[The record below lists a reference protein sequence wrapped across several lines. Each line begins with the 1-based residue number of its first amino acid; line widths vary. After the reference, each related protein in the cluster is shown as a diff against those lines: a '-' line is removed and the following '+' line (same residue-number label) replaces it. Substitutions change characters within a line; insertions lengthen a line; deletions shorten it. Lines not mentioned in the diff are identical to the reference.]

1 MKDQIGFMK
10 EVKTE
15 VEELFTF
22 IKHFEEVTGTRLV
35 LTLFVDDLDRCLDGR
50 CVKVLEAIQLI
61 LSIPGSPVIVF
72 LAVDARIVVSSI
84 EASFNRSLNPDNFEV
99 SGWEYLD
106 KIVQLPFA
114 LPLPP
119 PVKVKRFTA
128 SAAEE
133 KEDLKYS
140 AVLKKV
146 QDLVFAAEDL
156 EDTDD
161 IVFELPEEGESV
173 STNRSIM
180 EIRSLEGLL
189 NEYGNDPRA
198 CVIKI
203 AVMMTKETKR
213 IADLELFL
221 PPEEFEE
228 ELCRNL
234 NFVLYGMKIKM
245 LDKRQMHQFGSVDFD
260 FGPSN
265 LLPMCGF
272 LDFMGPVKAP
282 AGVHGITTE
291 AENAGSNGVFDRR
304 ILDEWLDLAASPIMA
319 TVNEQ
324 APHAF
329 EVATSFYQQL
339 PPLPSVPQLP
349 QVPSLI
355 APEDALLSLSALF
368 GIGPSRVNKYLDFS
382 PEYAIKLPR
391 IAPYLVSVLKT
402 ISNHLEPN
410 PRKLKRIVNVLL
422 FVFELAACKPIAEDK
437 PNEMLSS
444 LPGWPRFA
452 ALLVKWLCLCECFPY
467 RVSMLLQL
475 LEDLDQKQDYNAIS
489 ALRKVELTEQKE
501 RMKPIDLKYGSKR
514 FGVSPTLDEAMFMRD
529 FFHLHVD
536 ASLYVISASKHLQR
550 LDGDPEK
557 FAILLNTYVDTGSGT
572 GSDRFADIHLDDIL
586 GPKNKSGSRDP
597 NYSLL
602 AYSFNLSP
610 ALRQGISVEVRH
622 LSWFMN
628 VASHHFTLR

>member
-1 MKDQIGFMK
+1 MK

-173 STNRSIM
+173 STNRSIT

-291 AENAGSNGVFDRR
+291 AESAGSNEGVFDRR
-304 ILDEWLDLAASPIMA
+304 ILGDWLDLAASPITA
-319 TVNEQ
+319 AADNQVKD
-324 APHAF
+324 AF
-329 EVATSFYQQL
+329 GVATSYYQQL
-339 PPLPSVPQLP
+339 PALSSVPSI
-349 QVPSLI
+349 PSLI

-368 GIGPSRVNKYLDFS
+368 GIGPSRTRR
-382 PEYAIKLPR
+382 E
-391 IAPYLVSVLKT
+391 
-402 ISNHLEPN
+402 
-410 PRKLKRIVNVLL
+410 
-422 FVFELAACKPIAEDK
+422 
-437 PNEMLSS
+437 
-444 LPGWPRFA
+444 
-452 ALLVKWLCLCECFPY
+452 
-467 RVSMLLQL
+467 
-475 LEDLDQKQDYNAIS
+475 
-489 ALRKVELTEQKE
+489 E
-501 RMKPIDLKYGSKR
+501 R
-514 FGVSPTLDEAMFMRD
+514 
-529 FFHLHVD
+529 
-536 ASLYVISASKHLQR
+536 
-550 LDGDPEK
+550 
-557 FAILLNTYVDTGSGT
+557 
-572 GSDRFADIHLDDIL
+572 
-586 GPKNKSGSRDP
+586 
-597 NYSLL
+597 
-602 AYSFNLSP
+602 
-610 ALRQGISVEVRH
+610 
-622 LSWFMN
+622 
-628 VASHHFTLR
+628 